1 MISAVNGD
9 LWLDNIGCFRYRVKL
24 NNPLMGT
31 ETQTSIVF
39 VIRAV
44 IFEYVKLNNPL
55 MGTETSIYCM
65 LYLIFISVPVKLNNP
80 LMGTETFHLHHK
92 YKVYPPKVVLN

>member
-31 ETQTSIVF
+31 ESQQN
-39 VIRAV
+39 
-44 IFEYVKLNNPL
+44 Y
-55 MGTETSIYCM
+55 
-65 LYLIFISVPVKLNNP
+65 ISL
-80 LMGTETFHLHHK
+80 LFH
-92 YKVYPPKVVLN
+92 NRR

>member
-31 ETQTSIVF
+31 ETLWSYT
-39 VIRAV
+39 A
-44 IFEYVKLNNPL
+44 
-55 MGTETSIYCM
+55 
-65 LYLIFISVPVKLNNP
+65 ISV
-80 LMGTETFHLHHK
+80 E
-92 YKVYPPKVVLN
+92 YD

>member
-31 ETQTSIVF
+31 ETIAMCFHDASPP
-39 VIRAV
+39 
-44 IFEYVKLNNPL
+44 YGCVKLNNPL
-55 MGTETSIYCM
+55 MGTET
-65 LYLIFISVPVKLNNP
+65 LYTIR
-80 LMGTETFHLHHK
+80 K
-92 YKVYPPKVVLN
+92 YSSPFSSS

>member
-31 ETQTSIVF
+31 ETL
-39 VIRAV
+39 R
-44 IFEYVKLNNPL
+44 
-55 MGTETSIYCM
+55 ETKCLCFM
-65 LYLIFISVPVKLNNP
+65 T
-80 LMGTETFHLHHK
+80 G
-92 YKVYPPKVVLN
+92 

>member
-31 ETQTSIVF
+31 EIKVYLISDSLVSL
-39 VIRAV
+39 VC
-44 IFEYVKLNNPL
+44 VKLNNPL
-55 MGTETSIYCM
+55 MGTEIC
-65 LYLIFISVPVKLNNP
+65 
-80 LMGTETFHLHHK
+80 
-92 YKVYPPKVVLN
+92 

>member
-31 ETQTSIVF
+31 ETVEMYTRSVNK
-39 VIRAV
+39 RT
-44 IFEYVKLNNPL
+44 VKPLN
-55 MGTETSIYCM
+55 
-65 LYLIFISVPVKLNNP
+65 
-80 LMGTETFHLHHK
+80 
-92 YKVYPPKVVLN
+92 

>member
-31 ETQTSIVF
+31 ETPN
-39 VIRAV
+39 RAV
-44 IFEYVKLNNPL
+44 LQV
-55 MGTETSIYCM
+55 S
-65 LYLIFISVPVKLNNP
+65 
-80 LMGTETFHLHHK
+80 FHR
-92 YKVYPPKVVLN
+92 

>member
-31 ETQTSIVF
+31 ETTLEHLVVSLVY
-39 VIRAV
+39 IR
-44 IFEYVKLNNPL
+44 LN
-55 MGTETSIYCM
+55 
-65 LYLIFISVPVKLNNP
+65 
-80 LMGTETFHLHHK
+80 
-92 YKVYPPKVVLN
+92 

>member
-31 ETQTSIVF
+31 ETLMRYSS
-39 VIRAV
+39 
-44 IFEYVKLNNPL
+44 LNL
-55 MGTETSIYCM
+55 IIEM
-65 LYLIFISVPVKLNNP
+65 LLN
-80 LMGTETFHLHHK
+80 
-92 YKVYPPKVVLN
+92 

>member
-31 ETQTSIVF
+31 EIVISGYDIIGEKF
-39 VIRAV
+39 RQ
-44 IFEYVKLNNPL
+44 LN
-55 MGTETSIYCM
+55 
-65 LYLIFISVPVKLNNP
+65 
-80 LMGTETFHLHHK
+80 
-92 YKVYPPKVVLN
+92 

>member
-31 ETQTSIVF
+31 ETNHPFILLIVYLQSL
-39 VIRAV
+39 I
-44 IFEYVKLNNPL
+44 VKLNNPL
-55 MGTETSIYCM
+55 MGTETT
-65 LYLIFISVPVKLNNP
+65 IFIFCSK
-80 LMGTETFHLHHK
+80 
-92 YKVYPPKVVLN
+92 